1 MIYTEFQTKKCQI
14 YTPIDGILKKGS
26 IIPIHCIIPGATDV
40 NVTVDSKWLQA
51 EGYKDPILQR
61 EISVGSKEVVIC
73 GKYGEESNYHTLV
86 KYTVQ

>member
-1 MIYTEFQTKKCQI
+1 M
-14 YTPIDGILKKGS
+14 DGILKKGS
-26 IIPIHCIIPGATDV
+26 IIQIHCVIPGATDV
-40 NVTVDSKWLQA
+40 NLIVDSKWLQT

-73 GKYGEESNYHTLV
+73 GKYGQESTYQDLV